1 MRLRIVHDNELAS
14 SITSVHNRCFIGLQT
29 FGTIIASICVNRWTS
44 YLSCFLRSNA
54 LLVSSKDLSR
64 IIGVRATVYLSD
76 EPKFNFWGGN
86 SFTVN
91 RLRQETYAR
100 FINSLDLLITAIYFP
115 KRKWNFVLERF
126 VKIVTILVSVTV
138 NSNNA
143 RRLTC

>member
-1 MRLRIVHDNELAS
+1 MRLGIVHDNELAS
-14 SITSVHNRCFIGLQT
+14 SIMSVHNRCSIGLQT

-64 IIGVRATVYLSD
+64 IIGARATVYLFIRWTEVS
-76 EPKFNFWGGN
+76 FFWGN
-86 SFTVN
+86 NFTVN
-91 RLRQETYAR
+91 RLRRETYAR
-100 FINSLDLLITAIYFP
+100 FVNSLDPLITAIYFP

-126 VKIVTILVSVTV
+126 VKIRVTTVTV

-143 RRLTC
+143 RYTY